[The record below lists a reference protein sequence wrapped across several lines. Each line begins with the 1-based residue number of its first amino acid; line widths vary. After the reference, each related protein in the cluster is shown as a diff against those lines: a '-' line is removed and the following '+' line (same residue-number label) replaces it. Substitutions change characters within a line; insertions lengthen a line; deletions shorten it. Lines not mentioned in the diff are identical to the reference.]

1 VRSVVLE
8 RGRQWVSRVFR
19 SQKQERCREG
29 LRETLLLLCLEK
41 RCCCGFYEKKRENC
55 SSFLV
60 SSSSFLE
67 LQTVTH
73 QERKRELQ
81 RNKELREENCRVLRE
96 LQFSLMGAKTLVQ
109 GPSFIHE

>member
-1 VRSVVLE
+1 MVMWHHAMSALIDYY
-8 RGRQWVSRVFR
+8 FFL
-19 SQKQERCREG
+19 K
-29 LRETLLLLCLEK
+29 K
-41 RCCCGFYEKKRENC
+41 EKKFKKPALKWSYC